1 MMYASV
7 RNYTKPMI
15 LAFIC
20 VFIYVL
26 NSRYGLS
33 SYITGRESIESLR
46 LLVESNYCMAAF
58 IYFAAASVASVLLA
72 LPGVFFAVAAGMMFG
87 PVAGTLL
94 CLAAATV
101 GAVLAFLAGRFFL
114 KDSVKPMVEKNRV
127 LKKFLFDNAEKSAM
141 VMLMVTRLVPIF
153 PYNLQ
158 NFAYGIT
165 DVKLV
170 PYTLYTFFF
179 MAPGV
184 ALFTLGAA
192 GMVSPSGG
200 KTMICASAA
209 GALLLAGSALAVYK
223 KFYKNNQG
231 GTVNE

>member
-1 MMYASV
+1 
-7 RNYTKPMI
+7 
-15 LAFIC
+15 
-20 VFIYVL
+20 
-26 NSRYGLS
+26 
-33 SYITGRESIESLR
+33 
-46 LLVESNYCMAAF
+46 
-58 IYFAAASVASVLLA
+58 
-72 LPGVFFAVAAGMMFG
+72 
-87 PVAGTLL
+87 
-94 CLAAATV
+94 
-101 GAVLAFLAGRFFL
+101 
-114 KDSVKPMVEKNRV
+114 MVEKNRV
-127 LKKFLFDNAEKSAM
+127 LKKFLFDDAEKSAM

-192 GMVSPSGG
+192 GLVSPSGG
-200 KTMICASAA
+200 KNMICASAA
-209 GALLLAGSALAVYK
+209 GAILLACSAFAVYK